1 MNSLIVL
8 LTRALDASQRTAESV
23 GKRYR
28 ITGQWPGAPINLVS
42 ESQCFG
48 IVSGADQRLVW

>member
-23 GKRYR
+23 GERYW
-28 ITGQWPGAPINLVS
+28 IAGLSLKALDNLPS
-42 ESQCFG
+42 ESQCFR